1 MTRIVLELVGALV
14 ALTVIVGG
22 VLVWRVAQGPVQLD
36 FLTPRIEA
44 ALSDGAGAFDVEV
57 GTTVLAWEGWPE
69 TFALRVRDLRASRDG
84 QTVASLPA
92 VDIRLS
98 LSALV
103 RGTVAPTAVT
113 GRGAD
118 LTIVRD
124 RDGLRF
130 AGDRQAAAPPPP
142 SERSE
147 PQGASAVVPALLND
161 LMAAP
166 GPDQPLSYL
175 NRLRAVRTRITV
187 RDEVLGVTWVAP
199 DASVQLRRTAERAR
213 RAGEPGG

>member
-1 MTRIVLELVGALV
+1 MVKRTTRIVLELVGALV

-92 VDIRLS
+92 VDS
-98 LSALV
+98 GSAC
-103 RGTVAPTAVT
+103 R
-113 GRGAD
+113 RWS
-118 LTIVRD
+118 
-124 RDGLRF
+124 
-130 AGDRQAAAPPPP
+130 AGPSHPRPSRAAAP
-142 SERSE
+142 
-147 PQGASAVVPALLND
+147 
-161 LMAAP
+161 
-166 GPDQPLSYL
+166 
-175 NRLRAVRTRITV
+175 T
-187 RDEVLGVTWVAP
+187 
-199 DASVQLRRTAERAR
+199 
-213 RAGEPGG
+213 